1 MVFTKSPVKKSSSL
15 QEGRK
20 NGFTLLEILI
30 VAAVLAIAA
39 SLLAP
44 KLGDSVAR
52 YELDNAARQLMADL
66 RWMQQMTINSGGQVA
81 PQMTFASGAPYHYAV
96 TVSAWSKKTVPLPRS
111 VAVVNSYI
119 TFDADGLPGLPYK
132 LGTSIILNSTKI
144 PALSRKVIIDSKGRV
159 RME

>member
-1 MVFTKSPVKKSSSL
+1 MVFTEFPVKK
-15 QEGRK
+15 GRGMQKPGK
-20 NGFTLLEILI
+20 NGFTLLEVLL

-39 SLLAP
+39 ALLTP
-44 KLGDSVAR
+44 KLGNSVAR
-52 YELDNAARQLMADL
+52 HELDTAARQLMADL
-66 RWMQQMTINSGGQVA
+66 RWMQQMAINSGGQVA
-81 PQMTFASGAPYHYAV
+81 PQMTFASGVPYHYAV

-132 LGTSIILNSTKI
+132 MGTSIILNSTKI
-144 PALSRKVIIDSKGRV
+144 PGLSRKVIIDSQGRV